1 MSSITEA
8 SFFDEHAAHVK
19 SVLSQPPEGASALPD
34 YLQPFVD
41 FQTIVRSI
49 PQRELYRFDRQ
60 LDELMTALNGAS
72 ESGQSWPL
80 AAYSFSQGYNEA
92 YEHWLS
98 ALAPDAQ
105 AVEKAK
111 VCERFRVEQTQ
122 LVKGALYFQI
132 LYPDP
137 QDPHLVT
144 PATWDE
150 AGMEIAQRYNHR
162 VPAKEHWTLPI
173 AKVFAICNPA
183 KPERYV
189 HHDGGLLNYSGDEP
203 TRSESNASPINRQNL
218 NGDKPTTDPK

>member
-8 SFFDEHAAHVK
+8 SFFDEHAAHVN
-19 SVLSQPPEGASALPD
+19 SALSQPPEGASALPD
-34 YLQPFVD
+34 YLQTFVD

-49 PQRELYRFDRQ
+49 PQRELYRFDRP
-60 LDELMTALNGAS
+60 LDELMTALNGVS

-80 AAYSFSQGYNEA
+80 AAYTFSQGYNEA

-98 ALAPDAQ
+98 ALAPNAQ

-111 VCERFRVEQTQ
+111 VCERFRVEHTQ

-150 AGMEIAQRYNHR
+150 AGMEIA
-162 VPAKEHWTLPI
+162 
-173 AKVFAICNPA
+173 
-183 KPERYV
+183 
-189 HHDGGLLNYSGDEP
+189 
-203 TRSESNASPINRQNL
+203 
-218 NGDKPTTDPK
+218 